1 MIKWS
6 ISRYRFSIELESQ
19 VLDSIKIKKKQRINF
34 YDTLLTIKRHK
45 KLSYGPFYGYKFS
58 IENSVLLSG
67 QFTGVHF
74 QMNSKAKF

>member
-6 ISRYRFSIELESQ
+6 ISRCRFSNKLESQ
-19 VLDSIKIKKKQRINF
+19 VLDSIKIKKQRINF
-34 YDTLLTIKRHK
+34 YGTLLTIKRHK

-67 QFTGVHF
+67 QFTGVLF